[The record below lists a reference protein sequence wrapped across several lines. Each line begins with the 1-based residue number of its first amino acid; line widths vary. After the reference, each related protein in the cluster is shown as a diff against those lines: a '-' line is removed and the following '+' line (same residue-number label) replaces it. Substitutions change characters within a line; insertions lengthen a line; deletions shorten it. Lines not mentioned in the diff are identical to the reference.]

1 MNPIRIATSEVQP
14 YEIAHT
20 EAVRKAAPEC
30 MVLLKN
36 DGTLP
41 FSGAGKLALYGSGAR
56 STIKGGTGSG
66 DVNVRHFVNIEEGLE
81 HAGFT
86 ITTKAWMDAYD
97 AICQRAKKEYYAGVR
112 KEAEAVGVKG
122 QAIMLFAMGR
132 TCPEPE
138 YELPLD
144 SEGDTAVY
152 VLARNSGEGTD
163 RKPQAGDVELTKT
176 EIRDILALNQK
187 YERFVLVLNVG
198 GMVNLEPVNAV
209 GTVLLLG
216 QLGSATGDAFA
227 DVLLGR
233 AYPSGK
239 LTMTWAPIGEY
250 ASTEGF
256 GDPNDTEY
264 KEGI

>member
-1 MNPIRIATSEVQP
+1 M
-14 YEIAHT
+14 
-20 EAVRKAAPEC
+20 
-30 MVLLKN
+30 
-36 DGTLP
+36 
-41 FSGAGKLALYGSGAR
+41 
-56 STIKGGTGSG
+56 
-66 DVNVRHFVNIEEGLE
+66 RHFVNIEEGLE

-132 TCPEPE
+132 TCPEPD

-144 SEGDTAVY
+144 GEGDTAVY

-233 AYPSGK
+233 RSRSMHPRRVLEIRTIRNIKREFTS
-239 LTMTWAPIGEY
+239 
-250 ASTEGF
+250 
-256 GDPNDTEY
+256 DTGTLIPLERLRITHLDMVWDIQHLRLSRRTLRRTP
-264 KEGI
+264 KR

>member
-1 MNPIRIATSEVQP
+1 MNPIRVATSEVQP

-112 KEAEAVGVKG
+112 KEAEAAGVKG
-122 QAIMLFAMGR
+122 QA
-132 TCPEPE
+132 
-138 YELPLD
+138 
-144 SEGDTAVY
+144 
-152 VLARNSGEGTD
+152 D
-163 RKPQAGDVELTKT
+163 RKSV
-176 EIRDILALNQK
+176 
-187 YERFVLVLNVG
+187 V
-198 GMVNLEPVNAV
+198 
-209 GTVLLLG
+209 
-216 QLGSATGDAFA
+216 
-227 DVLLGR
+227 
-233 AYPSGK
+233 
-239 LTMTWAPIGEY
+239 
-250 ASTEGF
+250 
-256 GDPNDTEY
+256 
-264 KEGI
+264 

>member
-97 AICQRAKKEYYAGVR
+97 AICQRARRSIMQGYEKKRRRPA
-112 KEAEAVGVKG
+112 
-122 QAIMLFAMGR
+122 
-132 TCPEPE
+132 
-138 YELPLD
+138 
-144 SEGDTAVY
+144 
-152 VLARNSGEGTD
+152 
-163 RKPQAGDVELTKT
+163 
-176 EIRDILALNQK
+176 
-187 YERFVLVLNVG
+187 
-198 GMVNLEPVNAV
+198 
-209 GTVLLLG
+209 
-216 QLGSATGDAFA
+216 
-227 DVLLGR
+227 
-233 AYPSGK
+233 
-239 LTMTWAPIGEY
+239 
-250 ASTEGF
+250 
-256 GDPNDTEY
+256 
-264 KEGI
+264 